1 MSTYVMFLRGINV
14 GGVRVPMPRLR
25 EVLTEAGAR
34 EVTTWLATGNVR
46 LAFDGPADDLK
57 TLAERVLS
65 DEFGYDAYV
74 LVRDA
79 DELANILD
87 AWPFTPDH
95 AHHRYVVLGGAPA
108 YDDAQ
113 AAIDANPSDEH
124 VLAAGDDL
132 YWRTLKGATTT
143 SPVAK
148 VLARPRWKSTT
159 TTRNLNTLEKM
170 LA

>member
-1 MSTYVMFLRGINV
+1 MFLRGINV

-46 LAFDGPADDLK
+46 LDFDGTADDLK
-57 TLAERVLS
+57 TTAECFLS
-65 DEFGYDAYV
+65 DEFGHDAYV

-79 DELANILD
+79 AQLAGIVD
-87 AWPFTPDH
+87 GWPFTPDD

-108 YDDAQ
+108 HDDAQ
-113 AAIDANPSDEH
+113 AAIEANPSDEH
-124 VLAAGDDL
+124 VLAAGEDL
-132 YWRTLKGATTT
+132 YWRTLKGTTTT